1 MLLPV
6 PIDDV
11 LEASEEL
18 QSDAEIKA
26 VDENAADLIAEAA
39 EVQKA
44 YDAGEISADEL
55 LEIQKN

>member
-1 MLLPV
+1 MIQICFCLYQYE
-6 PIDDV
+6 DV

-44 YDAGEISADEL
+44 I
-55 LEIQKN
+55 